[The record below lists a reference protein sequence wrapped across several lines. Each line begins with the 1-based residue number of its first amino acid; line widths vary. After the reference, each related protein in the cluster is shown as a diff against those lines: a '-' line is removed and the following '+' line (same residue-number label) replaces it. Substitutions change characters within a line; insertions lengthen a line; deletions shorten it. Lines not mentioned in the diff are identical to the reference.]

1 VSSFTVGLTSYLK
14 AIEKEYLESVIKL
27 GISSFKLVIGEYG
40 GGKTHFLYCVREL
53 GWQLRYAVSYVPLS
67 PEECPFDRLELVYK
81 SIVSNLSYPPSSWE
95 ELISHQGRGIEFFI
109 RNWVKK
115 GEVKEVTSLE
125 SSSFTN
131 AINNAVARLQEEDEV
146 GFSTIIQ
153 WLKGEG
159 GNRVELMKYGITEEI
174 ERSTAFR
181 MIRSL
186 AQWIRGVG
194 YSGLILLFDEAERGL
209 SIASPKSEK
218 RALDNLRQIV
228 DECGNAKFPGVMIFY
243 AIPDVTQVLEK
254 TGESY
259 EALKQRL
266 SGGFSYLNP
275 SGVRIDLEKIE
286 MEAVEFLGKIGNKLV
301 KLYNIAFNNAIEVE
315 EGSDIAHLIA
325 EASYEE
331 KFASIGYRRLFVKS
345 FIQALHMKRRGG
357 IKFTQKE
364 AKEIVRGSLIE
375 IEKKMREYAD
385 QREY

>member
-1 VSSFTVGLTSYLK
+1 
-14 AIEKEYLESVIKL
+14 
-27 GISSFKLVIGEYG
+27 
-40 GGKTHFLYCVREL
+40 LYCVREL

-67 PEECPFDRLELVYK
+67 PEECPFDRVELVYK
-81 SIVSNLSYPPSSWE
+81 SIVSNLTYPPSSWK
-95 ELISHQGRGIEFFI
+95 ELIFYQGRGIEFFI

-115 GEVKEVTSLE
+115 GETTEITSLE

-131 AINNAVARLQEEDEV
+131 AINNAVLRLQERDEV
-146 GFSTIIQ
+146 GFLTIIQ

-159 GNRVELMKYGITEEI
+159 GERGKLMKYGITEEI

-186 AQWIRGVG
+186 AQWVKEIG

-243 AIPDVTQVLEK
+243 AIPDVTQILEK
-254 TGESY
+254 PAESY

-266 SGGFSYLNP
+266 SGGFSYINP
-275 SGVRIDLEKIE
+275 SGVKIDLEKLGIE
-286 MEAVEFLGKIGNKLV
+286 GVEFLEKIGNKLV
-301 KLYNIAFNNAIEVE
+301 KLYNIAFDNAIEVE
-315 EGSDIAHLIA
+315 EGSEIAYLIA
-325 EASYEE
+325 QASYEE

-345 FIQALHMKRRGG
+345 FIQALHMRRKIG
-357 IKFTQKE
+357 IRFTQKE

-375 IEKKMREYAD
+375 IEKKMKEYAD